1 MIARR
6 LRSERGWALVTAM
19 MVIGLMSIAAM
30 AMYSIVDTQ
39 TRQTTGDRNRES
51 SFYLSDA
58 ALNETAFLL
67 SRNWPSQSSPAPTT
81 CTPAT
86 SSDYCP
92 SPTGAWQSKFN
103 TPEYRGGTWQV
114 QINDD
119 DGTSFYPGTSATP
132 SYDANG
138 NGLLWVTATSTDHN
152 RTRRVVAEVQVQRV
166 DLSFDFPH
174 NVITAGS
181 FETTNQGNKVI
192 VDTKGTAAQGS
203 PLAVRCNVRGTGC
216 LDYRS
221 GQLSP
226 DTSQT
231 GYAGGNALSDT
242 QIAELKQAAQQNG
255 TLYDSCP
262 ATLTGKVVYIVNGGC
277 VYRAN
282 YNFNSASSPGVVV
295 VENGSLEINGTS
307 TYYGVIYMVNRTN
320 LSNPAVFTT
329 QGAASVQGSVAIDGV
344 GGMDA
349 GSSAMNVSYDPN
361 AFRALQGA
369 GQSGI
374 VQNSWRELLN
384 K

>member
-1 MIARR
+1 M
-6 LRSERGWALVTAM
+6 
-19 MVIGLMSIAAM
+19 
-30 AMYSIVDTQ
+30 
-39 TRQTTGDRNRES
+39 
-51 SFYLSDA
+51 
-58 ALNETAFLL
+58 
-67 SRNWPSQSSPAPTT
+67 
-81 CTPAT
+81 
-86 SSDYCP
+86 
-92 SPTGAWQSKFN
+92 
-103 TPEYRGGTWQV
+103 
-114 QINDD
+114 
-119 DGTSFYPGTSATP
+119 
-132 SYDANG
+132 
-138 NGLLWVTATSTDHN
+138 
-152 RTRRVVAEVQVQRV
+152 QRV

-192 VDTKGTAAQGS
+192 VDTKGNAPQGS

-216 LDYRS
+216 LDYRT

-231 GYAGGNALSDT
+231 GYPGGNALSDS
-242 QIAELKQAAQQNG
+242 QIGELKQAAQQDG

-262 ATLTGKVVYIVNGGC
+262 STLTGKVVYIVTGNC

-282 YNFNSASSPGVVV
+282 SDFNSAASPGVVV
-295 VENGSLEINGTS
+295 VENGTLELNGTS
-307 TYYGVIYMVNRTN
+307 TFYGVIYMVNRTH

-329 QGAASVQGSVAIDGV
+329 QGNSSVQGSVAIDGI

-349 GSSAMNVSYDPN
+349 GSSKLNVNYDPN